1 MSKGI
6 LIHEQNKSLLGKQTP
21 EKPKNS
27 ITFPCCEKPLPKL
40 TGQNTGHRTQQRDA
54 CPSGPLAMES
64 HQECLGVPASKHH
77 QNGSVKSS
85 NKAKLDVIKCRVGHW
100 RVHAPWGFHQAM
112 PCNASEMLHF
122 LFLVCSLYLNE
133 KKSFQTLWI
142 QYHLSPPP
150 VTHQGPT
157 VSPSSCKQEF
167 KSSNHQVRQTQPL
180 QHSRD
185 AQIFPGHWKTCM
197 QHERG
202 ADTGSNVN
210 ICILK
215 TKLPFPRQSW
225 EPRCPQ
231 VGGTPPLCHPIFC
244 KV

>member
-21 EKPKNS
+21 EKPKSS

-40 TGQNTGHRTQQRDA
+40 TGQNTGCRTQQRDA

-112 PCNASEMLHF
+112 PYNIFCFSCVLCTWMREKAPKHFGSSIICHLPLWLTKVPLSAPALVNRSSRAATTRYVRPSRCSTPGMRRFSQDTGKHTCNVKE
-122 LFLVCSLYLNE
+122 
-133 KKSFQTLWI
+133 
-142 QYHLSPPP
+142 
-150 VTHQGPT
+150 G
-157 VSPSSCKQEF
+157 
-167 KSSNHQVRQTQPL
+167 QTQAL
-180 QHSRD
+180 
-185 AQIFPGHWKTCM
+185 T
-197 QHERG
+197 
-202 ADTGSNVN
+202 
-210 ICILK
+210 
-215 TKLPFPRQSW
+215 
-225 EPRCPQ
+225 
-231 VGGTPPLCHPIFC
+231 
-244 KV
+244 